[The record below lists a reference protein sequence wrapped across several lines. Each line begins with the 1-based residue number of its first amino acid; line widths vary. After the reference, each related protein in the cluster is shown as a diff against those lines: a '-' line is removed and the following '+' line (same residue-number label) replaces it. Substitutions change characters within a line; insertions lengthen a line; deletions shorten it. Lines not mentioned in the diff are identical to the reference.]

1 MSRFER
7 LSVLDASL
15 LAMEDDAAHMHMGGV
30 TIFDAGSL
38 WKDEGGLEIDRIRDY
53 VVSRLHNIPRYRQR
67 IAHTPVEGHP
77 IWVDDESF
85 NLNYHVRHT
94 SLPLGAG
101 ERELKRLAGRILSQS
116 LDRGKPLW
124 EMWFVEGVGARRFAL
139 ITKIHHCMVD
149 GVAGVELTTQL
160 MSDRPQDEIEP
171 ARPWIAQPRPSR
183 RSLMLDSALHRPI
196 TLLRDAGSALA
207 HPQRTADQLRETANG
222 LSQIVR
228 VNAQPASETIF
239 NQRIGPHRRID
250 WTHTSLAEVKEIKQ
264 RLGGTVNDVVLAVVA
279 GAAGRFLESRGTS
292 LEDLDFRVAV
302 PVNRRVKDQP
312 VESTGNR
319 SSMMPTPLPLA
330 ERDPAE
336 RLRQVVETT
345 RERKA
350 SNIAL
355 VPDALERVC
364 EWTSASLFFAF
375 ARMGSS
381 MRTFNVVVTNVPG
394 PQSPL
399 YLLGAHQREVYP
411 AVPLFQNQALAI
423 GIFSYEGVLYWG
435 FNADWELLP
444 DLHDFAEAIDEEV
457 EALRKAAGAAPA
469 SEPPAKAA
477 RHERV
482 QSSRAPLA
490 RGSGYGRIT

>member
-15 LAMEDDAAHMHMGGV
+15 LAVEDDAAHMHMGSV
-30 TIFDAGSL
+30 TIFDAGPL
-38 WKDEGGLEIDRIRDY
+38 WKEAGGLEIERIRDY
-53 VVSRLHNIPRYRQR
+53 VLSRLHHIPRYRQR
-67 IAHTPVEGHP
+67 IAYTPVEGHP

-124 EMWFVEGVGARRFAL
+124 EMWFVEGVGAGRFAL

-149 GVAGVELTTQL
+149 GVAGVELTSQL
-160 MSDRPQDEIEP
+160 MSERPQDEIGP
-171 ARPWIAQPRPSR
+171 IRPWIAQPRPSR
-183 RSLMLDSALHRPI
+183 RSLLIGSTLHRPL
-196 TLLRDAGSALA
+196 TFLRDTGSALT
-207 HPQRTADQLRETANG
+207 HPQRTLGRVRETANG
-222 LSQIVR
+222 LNQIAR
-228 VNAQPASETIF
+228 VNAQPASETLL

-250 WTHTSLAEVKEIKQ
+250 WTQTSLADVKKIKQ
-264 RLGGTVNDVVLAVVA
+264 RLGGTVNDVVLAIVA
-279 GAAGRFLESRGTS
+279 GAIGKFLASRGTS

-302 PVNRRVKDQP
+302 PVNTRMKDQP
-312 VESTGNR
+312 VESTGNH
-319 SSMMPTPLPLA
+319 SSMMPTPLPIA

-336 RLRQVVETT
+336 RLRQVIETT

-350 SNIAL
+350 SKIAL
-355 VPDALERVC
+355 VPDALERFC

-375 ARMGSS
+375 ARLGSS
-381 MRTFNVVVTNVPG
+381 MRTFNMVVTNVPG

-399 YLLGAHQREVYP
+399 YLLGARQAQVYP
-411 AVPLFQNQALAI
+411 AVPLFQNQALGIA
-423 GIFSYEGVLYWG
+423 IFSYDGVLYWG
-435 FNADWELLP
+435 FNADWERLP

-457 EALRKAAGAAPA
+457 EALRKAAGAASAEVSPVVG
-469 SEPPAKAA
+469 A
-477 RHERV
+477 RRS
-482 QSSRAPLA
+482 QSA
-490 RGSGYGRIT
+490 G